1 MGSGLMAGE
10 TPGEEDAFALRPSA
24 LPGHE
29 VPKERAYE
37 ADVQLA
43 DYPET
48 GLDSHDYQKR
58 LRFDELKKTRLEAL
72 CNWKQKDV
80 KGIKKNAYIKEI
92 QKKNEQILT
101 VGEKNQLEKL
111 EVYTDRF
118 PLLHLRKQFRRV
130 CILIH
135 LVCREIIS
143 TPLFN
148 NVCITVILAN
158 SVTMATNFTPPG
170 EEDPEFHQI
179 SEDAFIYFYI
189 GEMCLKIAGLGF
201 YMGDDAYLK
210 DSWNVLDFVI
220 VMFSLLD
227 FIESDDAGA

>member
-1 MGSGLMAGE
+1 MGSGLIQDNDLNGTRTSFKPAI
-10 TPGEEDAFALRPSA
+10 
-24 LPGHE
+24 LPGQE
-29 VPKERAYE
+29 IPRERGYE
-37 ADVQLA
+37 PDVRLA

-48 GLDSHDYQKR
+48 ALYAHDYQKR

-135 LVCREIIS
+135 LVAREIMN
-143 TPLFN
+143 TALFGN
-148 NVCITVILAN
+148 LCLFVILCN
-158 SVTMATNFTPPG
+158 SITMAM
-170 EEDPEFHQI
+170 
-179 SEDAFIYFYI
+179 S
-189 GEMCLKIAGLGF
+189 
-201 YMGDDAYLK
+201 
-210 DSWNVLDFVI
+210 
-220 VMFSLLD
+220 
-227 FIESDDAGA
+227 